1 MGVRSNKKNIVALA
15 CLLLILSGCGSG
27 GSTSGNGGGVVT
39 PSQYN
44 ITATDLSSSS
54 MQLTWSSI
62 SGAAGYWVLR
72 ADWGYRSSVTGGI
85 LTYTDTGLSPNTQ
98 YCYYVQAYDV
108 WGNGLAMSNPACAT
122 TKSNVRVGQYTSLR
136 VDDYGDLFVAYYDQT
151 NKIVKYATAGENYPT
166 QWNILSS
173 PNELEGITDISLAI
187 DPYNVY
193 SQYVL
198 VGSNYLLGGAVALSN
213 RTSGGWGGYTN
224 LAYPSWVGNAKLA
237 MDSGKNLHVAY
248 YDASL
253 KCLVYMTNWYGIW
266 NSFTIDTSGVGNY
279 TSIAVDSSAK
289 AQISYYDATNGYLKL
304 AVQIFPGS
312 YNAWNTYVIDS
323 IGNVGQF
330 TSIAID
336 SAGKTH
342 ISYYD
347 AGNSWLK
354 YATNTSGAWN
364 TYMIDNSPNVGMYSS
379 IAVDSNGNAHMSY
392 YDATNKTLKYATNIS
407 GVWVAITVDS
417 SADVGLYSSI
427 GVDSQGKVH
436 ISYYDQTNGY
446 LKYAS
451 NYFGQWNTYIID
463 GL

>member
-1 MGVRSNKKNIVALA
+1 MRSNKENLVTLA
-15 CLLLILSGCGSG
+15 CLILLLSSCGGG
-27 GSTSGNGGGVVT
+27 GSTSSNGGGGGT
-39 PSQYN
+39 PPQYN
-44 ITATDLSSSS
+44 LTVTALSSSA

-72 ADWGYRSSVTGGI
+72 SDVGYLSSITGGI
-85 LTYTDTGLSPNTQ
+85 LTYTDMGLFLNTQ

-108 WGNGLAMSNPACAT
+108 WGNGLIMSNQACAT

-136 VDDYGDLFVAYYDQT
+136 VDDYGDLSVAYYDQT
-151 NKIVKYATAGENYPT
+151 NKVVKYATAGENYPA
-166 QWNILSS
+166 QWNILLS
-173 PNELEGITDISLAI
+173 PYELGGITDISLAI

-198 VGSNYLLGGAVALSN
+198 VGSNDPIGGGIVALSN
-213 RTSGGWGGYTN
+213 RTSGGFTN
-224 LAYPSWVGNAKLA
+224 LAYPSWVGNTKLA
-237 MDSGKNLHVAY
+237 MDSAKNLHVAY

-253 KCLVYMTNWYGIW
+253 KCLVYMTNWSGNW
-266 NSFTIDTSGVGNY
+266 NSFTVDSGGVGNY

-289 AQISYYDATNGYLKL
+289 AQISYYDAANGYLKL
-304 AVQIFPGS
+304 AVQMTPGF

-323 IGNVGQF
+323 AGNVGQF

-336 SAGKTH
+336 SVGKTH

-347 AGNSWLK
+347 AGNGWLK
-354 YATNTSGAWN
+354 YATNGSGAWN
-364 TYMIDNSPNVGMYSS
+364 TYVIDNSANVGMYSS
-379 IAVDSNGNAHMSY
+379 IAVDSNGNVHMSY
-392 YDATNKTLKYATNIS
+392 YDTTNKALRYATNRS
-407 GVWVAITVDS
+407 GSWVAITVDS
-417 SADVGLYSSI
+417 SADVGLYSSV
-427 GVDSQGKVH
+427 GVDNQGKVH
-436 ISYYDQTNGY
+436 ISYYDQTHGY